1 MKFKNGNKKK
11 ARLSESDNPV
21 RLFFKRADERIR
33 FFYNDIKRSGL
44 IKTGA
49 VFVAIIAFFAGLLWI
64 LERSAE
70 NSMFKRF
77 FDGIWWAVVT
87 IGTVGYGDKYPQTDA
102 GRVAAIILILA
113 GVIITA
119 LISGTVASIFVER
132 RIREGKGLRDV
143 KIKDQILIC
152 GWNAGAKRVLEGLAA
167 QVPSASII
175 LVNGLDAEGFDAIRA
190 AYPTMDIH
198 FVRGDHTQEA
208 VLKRASLNQARS
220 CILLPDESGGNGQ
233 ANADERTILSA
244 LAIKSINKEI
254 PVCAGILKAENQQH
268 LKRAEIDDIIVQGE
282 FSGFLFAA
290 ASTESGLPGA
300 VRELLDYNSGNR
312 LRQMP
317 MPQALYGKT
326 FAEASGWFVKN
337 SKGILLGVMSR
348 EKPVTL
354 DDLLSDNSGAIDAFI
369 KRKFAEAAIDIG
381 ADQEAANNTRLAPNP
396 DYVIQDTDLAFVVG
410 GLS

>member
-1 MKFKNGNKKK
+1 MKASEKAKAKAGPKKK
-11 ARLSESDNPV
+11 DSAFARYARSAGE
-21 RLFFKRADERIR
+21 RMQFFN
-33 FFYNDIKRSGL
+33 NDIKRSGL
-44 IKTGA
+44 IKTSG
-49 VFVAIIAFFAGLLWI
+49 VFIAFIIFFGGLLWI
-64 LERSAE
+64 LERSGE
-70 NSMFKRF
+70 STMFKRF

-87 IGTVGYGDKYPQTDA
+87 MGTVGYGDKYPQTDA
-102 GRVAAIILILA
+102 GRMAAIFLILA
-113 GVIITA
+113 GVIISA

-143 KIKDQILIC
+143 KIKGQILVC

-167 QVPSASII
+167 QAPSASII
-175 LVNGLDAEGFDAIRA
+175 LVNGMDAEGFDAIKA

-208 VLKRASLNQARS
+208 VLRRASVSQARS

-233 ANADERTILSA
+233 GNADERTILSA
-244 LAIKSINKEI
+244 LAIKAISKDI

-282 FSGFLFAA
+282 FSGYLFAA
-290 ASTESGLPGA
+290 SSTESGLPGA

-312 LRQMP
+312 LRQVAMP
-317 MPQALYGKT
+317 GILFGKT
-326 FAEASGWFVKN
+326 FAEASSWFIKN
-337 SKGILLGVMSR
+337 GKGIILGVMSR

-381 ADQEAANNTRLAPNP
+381 ADQESSSSTRLVPGP
-396 DYVIQDTDLAFVVG
+396 DYLIQETDLAFVIG